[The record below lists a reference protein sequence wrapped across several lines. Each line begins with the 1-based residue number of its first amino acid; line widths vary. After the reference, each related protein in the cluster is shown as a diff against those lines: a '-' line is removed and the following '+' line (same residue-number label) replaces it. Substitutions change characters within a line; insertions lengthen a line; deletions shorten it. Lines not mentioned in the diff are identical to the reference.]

1 MKKVLE
7 FLAEKTPEVPSI
19 LDGNVIPIAQARN
32 QVLAPL
38 GLTEFD
44 VKLNSGITLADYT
57 RESGYE
63 IGIKDVNTELVGG
76 NRVLTATVLVQHTN
90 APANQHVNYLGKVF
104 QALGLLEPIHPITRS
119 NPEYHEATALIDRP
133 FNY

>member
-19 LDGNVIPIAQARN
+19 LDGTVIPIAEARD

-38 GLTEFD
+38 GLTDSD
-44 VKLNSGITLADYT
+44 VRLKMGTTLADYT
-57 RESGYE
+57 RESEYE
-63 IGIKDVNTELVGG
+63 VGIKDINTELIEG
-76 NRVLTATVLVQHTN
+76 NRVLTATVLIQHTN

-104 QALGLLEPIHPITRS
+104 QALGLLEPIPFLTRS
-119 NPEYHEATALIDRP
+119 NPEHYQASALIDRP
-133 FNY
+133 DK